1 MDSLYQAPLATLD
14 TPTLGEI
21 MLRDVPVLPPST
33 DLIQALKVLERSA
46 GGVAM
51 CSLPGE
57 APRVLTRSHCSE
69 LLISALQG
77 FPVPQRIDQ
86 AAEAI
91 VFQMFEHETV
101 TQALVQLE
109 GDMSAP
115 VAIFAGDQ
123 LTGYVGPDQWS
134 QLSLRL
140 LAPDATP
147 IVENPEDLIDPL
159 TGLPDHRAYRMHLEM
174 RLIDHQELDNQFCL
188 ALIELDW
195 LDGLVQRHS
204 MTEEQATIQR
214 VSNLIISG
222 LRSDDHLFS
231 LEGGKWALVM
241 TDVSPSI
248 ARGIA
253 RRLIDTVY
261 QAAFVNH
268 GSPLGRVS
276 ISIGLCGPGLDG
288 DSTENDAEEAL
299 EQAIMSGG
307 HQIRILGERLI

>member
-1 MDSLYQAPLATLD
+1 MDSLYQTTPTATD

-21 MLRDVPVLPPST
+21 MLRDVPVLAPST
-33 DLIQALKVLERSA
+33 DLIKALKVLERSP

-57 APRVLTRSHCSE
+57 APRVLSRAHCSE

-86 AAEAI
+86 AAEA
-91 VFQMFEHETV
+91 VAFQMFEHETV
-101 TQALVQLE
+101 TQALIQLD

-115 VAIFAGDQ
+115 VAVFAGDT
-123 LTGYVGPDQWS
+123 LTGYVGPEQWS
-134 QLSLRL
+134 ELSLRL
-140 LAPDATP
+140 LVPASTP
-147 IVENPEDLIDPL
+147 AIESPADLIDPL

-174 RLIDHQELDNQFCL
+174 RLIDHQELQNSFCL

-204 MTEEQATIQR
+204 MSEEQATIQR

-222 LRSDDHLFS
+222 LRADDHLFC
-231 LEGGKWALVM
+231 LEGGKWALIM
-241 TDVSPSI
+241 TDVGPPL

-253 RRLIDTVY
+253 KRLIDTVY
-261 QAAFVNH
+261 QAAFINH